1 MLYKA
6 ASACAD
12 LATWHMAMES
22 KINSIRHKKTWDLVE
37 LPKNQRA
44 LPCKWVYRLKG
55 TVSDPTTPKYKA
67 RLVVKGF
74 RQQYGVDFDDI
85 FSLVVKMTTL
95 RFLIAVVTAEDL
107 ELT

>member
-1 MLYKA
+1 
-6 ASACAD
+6 
-12 LATWHMAMES
+12 MES

-37 LPKNQRA
+37 LSKNQLA

-67 RLVVKGF
+67 RLVVTGF